1 MEKNLTVGEAAKAVH
16 MTAETLRHYDRIG
29 LVQPSVKDPW
39 TRYRY
44 YSPQDLIRLHTVRAL
59 QQMDLPLEK
68 IKEVLGYA
76 DLQQIVHFLA
86 EAERTA
92 DKKIVALQYSK
103 AKIQA
108 ARADYEKKN
117 SKEQLQLLL
126 PSFARTRPG
135 FYCFPPDLAVPT
147 LDNLWDYLSHF
158 YDHIP
163 SEQRDLFQFEDV
175 AGIYMDGTHTCM
187 YAVCLRY
194 APITGLRLIPGGQYL
209 CLSCTEENRAQQTAV
224 LRTMAQEQYR
234 TVPDFVLQQ
243 IVVSGILH
251 WTYQVQV
258 WIDPANSR

>member
-1 MEKNLTVGEAAKAVH
+1 MEKNLTIGEAAKAVH

-92 DKKIVALQYSK
+92 DKKIAALQYSK

-108 ARADYEKKN
+108 ARADYEKK
-117 SKEQLQLLL
+117 LQGAAPAASPELRTYAPRVLLL
-126 PSFARTRPG
+126 S
-135 FYCFPPDLAVPT
+135 PDLAVPT

-251 WTYQVQV
+251 WAYQVQV

>member
-1 MEKNLTVGEAAKAVH
+1 ML
-16 MTAETLRHYDRIG
+16 
-29 LVQPSVKDPW
+29 S
-39 TRYRY
+39 
-44 YSPQDLIRLHTVRAL
+44 
-59 QQMDLPLEK
+59 
-68 IKEVLGYA
+68 
-76 DLQQIVHFLA
+76 
-86 EAERTA
+86 
-92 DKKIVALQYSK
+92 
-103 AKIQA
+103 
-108 ARADYEKKN
+108 
-117 SKEQLQLLL
+117 
-126 PSFARTRPG
+126 
-135 FYCFPPDLAVPT
+135 PDLAVPT

-258 WIDPANSR
+258 WIDPAIPGKDAKKPKAVILP